1 MSLFNKLFGQKSNET
16 SVTRT
21 SHFEAAIKGNNNQSS
36 SADFVRNSKKKKVG
50 IKSALMEHSAKERGL
65 KTERFNS
72 RILYVE
78 TPSGE
83 KLAFSHMNGPDSSR
97 VGMNICDN
105 KIHTRKLL
113 RKNEI
118 VVVKSKSFKHNQF
131 EQAKEF
137 VQKIDGPVVV
147 KPISLSR
154 GRGITTNIQNEQ
166 QLEDAWN
173 KAFDAYKTKKSTRT
187 VLIEQQF
194 NGYDY
199 RVFVI
204 KDRVISVTQRRRANV
219 VGDGKSTI
227 IQLIEKKNEERL
239 QNPYLQDYLIP
250 TDIKVMDQLQ
260 NQQLTLDFV
269 PKKGELITLR
279 SQSNISAGGDSV
291 DYTDTIHPEFK
302 EIAIKALN
310 AIPGME
316 YAGID
321 FIAKDITQKPT
332 KDNYILSEVEYS
344 PAPLSQFPYDGIA
357 YDLSGAIIDYY
368 MERTGKK

>member
-1 MSLFNKLFGQKSNET
+1 MSLFNKLFGKKSNDQADVKKST
-16 SVTRT
+16 
-21 SHFEAAIKGNNNQSS
+21 FKAGIQGDNNKSS
-36 SADFVRNSKKKKVG
+36 SAEFVRQSKKKKVG
-50 IKSALMEHSAKERGL
+50 IKSSLMEHSAKARGL
-65 KTERFNS
+65 KTERFNH

-78 TPSGE
+78 TPTGE
-83 KLAFSHMNGPDSSR
+83 KLAFSHMNGPDSSK

-113 RKNEI
+113 KKNNI
-118 VVVKSKSFKHNQF
+118 VVVKSKSFKYNQLD
-131 EQAKEF
+131 QAKEF
-137 VQKIDGPVVV
+137 AKTIDGPLVV

-154 GRGITTNIQNEQ
+154 GRGISTNIQNEQ
-166 QLEDAWN
+166 QLEEAWN
-173 KAFDAYKTKKSTRT
+173 KAFDAYKTKKTSRT
-187 VLIEQQF
+187 VLIEEQF

-199 RVFVI
+199 RVFVV

-219 VGDGKSTI
+219 VGDGTSTVL
-227 IQLIEKKNEERL
+227 QLIEKKNKERL
-239 QNPYLQDYLIP
+239 ENPYLEDYLIP
-250 TDIKVMDQLQ
+250 TDIKLMDQLIY
-260 NQQLTLDFV
+260 QQLDLDFV
-269 PKKGELITLR
+269 PSEGELVTLR

-302 EIAIKALN
+302 EIAVKALN
-310 AIPGME
+310 AVPGME

-368 MERTGKK
+368 MEKTGRK